1 MKEQRQNLL
10 CVLQN
15 AYVLAQNVE
24 QLLRRFGDQHA
35 RHVRLATPVQSFL
48 AQTIDEQRVLCECLH
63 RIDDFKQTPR
73 SFAKEGD
80 VSSREP
86 AGQSEDDALQ
96 DLDHLHAL
104 ILEGIDLYHSGIET
118 AESSGFFET
127 RFVCEGILTQKSL
140 MTEWLSLHTPSQTQP
155 QSLYAL

>member
-1 MKEQRQNLL
+1 
-10 CVLQN
+10 
-15 AYVLAQNVE
+15 
-24 QLLRRFGDQHA
+24 
-35 RHVRLATPVQSFL
+35 
-48 AQTIDEQRVLCECLH
+48 VLCECLH

-73 SFAKEGD
+73 SIENEGR
-80 VSSREP
+80 VSIRQS